1 MGTQVVCVITSLQ
14 LKSVQKRVSLV
25 LFSGEAMTHI
35 RYVHR
40 QLDVR
45 QVMAALSSAKLDAV
59 IEPGGHKAMQPEQ
72 GHGRWQVSAILFEVH
87 PGYRSKESKKRKIPD
102 VLIVQGRSRWTTAIL
117 DRAALAI
124 MAAPEGIQNQ
134 QKRLP
139 GSGSRPEDI
148 NGCVRPKILR
158 ADGKGS

>member
-1 MGTQVVCVITSLQ
+1 
-14 LKSVQKRVSLV
+14 
-25 LFSGEAMTHI
+25 MTHI
-35 RYVHR
+35 RYVNR

-72 GHGRWQVSAILFEVH
+72 GHGRWQVSAVLFEVH
-87 PGYRSKESKKRKIPD
+87 PGYRSKESKKRKKPD
-102 VLIVQGRSRWTTAIL
+102 TLIVQGRRGWTPHIL
-117 DRAALAI
+117 NHAALAI

-139 GSGSRPEDI
+139 GRANRPEDI
-148 NGCVRPKILR
+148 NRCVRPKILR
-158 ADGKGS
+158 ADGEGS